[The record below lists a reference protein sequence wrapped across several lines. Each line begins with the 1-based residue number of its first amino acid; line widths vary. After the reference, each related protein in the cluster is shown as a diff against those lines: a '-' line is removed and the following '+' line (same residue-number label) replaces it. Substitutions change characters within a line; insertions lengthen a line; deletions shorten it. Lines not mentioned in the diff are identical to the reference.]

1 MPEATNK
8 NLPMPTGEPIAA
20 EQPVAVKSAAPQGVI
35 QSAAKMYVL
44 LGIAVVILLAT
55 AISSLHKQESKPKPS
70 PAAVVAQQPDTSQ
83 ITDFQKR
90 LKQQIAEH
98 EQQKLP
104 QTSTAAQEPLQ
115 NGYGASLPNDGR
127 ATQQPYNPAA
137 GNGNA
142 SSAANS
148 QPDAEEQQR
157 QALAAQEREMSF
169 KSRFAS
175 NLAFSASHADP
186 QPTPAQQ
193 AFANLAQT
201 TGPQQSAQ
209 TDAQKRTAEVS
220 VNSALGQP
228 YVLYEGTIIDTV
240 LMNRLDGDES
250 WPVKVL
256 VSNPVYSHDRQ
267 HILIPEGSVILGE
280 SRKIGQAG
288 FGQQRRMALVFHRML
303 MPDGYSVDLDRFQG
317 LNQIGETGIKD
328 KANNH
333 YLEIFGASI
342 ALGIVGGAAEVS
354 AGNSGAFATGTD
366 ALKSGIGASLSQ
378 SGTNILDK
386 FLNIP
391 PTITIRE
398 GHRIK
403 VYISQDLLL
412 PAVENHTIPPNI

>member
-1 MPEATNK
+1 MPETTNK
-8 NLPMPTGEPIAA
+8 NPQTPAGEPIAA
-20 EQPVAVKSAAPQGVI
+20 EQPVTIKSAAPQGVI

-55 AISSLHKQESKPKPS
+55 AISSLHKQEPKPKPS

-104 QTSTAAQEPLQ
+104 QTNTAAQGQ
-115 NGYGASLPNDGR
+115 FANGGTTVQQPNDRVASNG
-127 ATQQPYNPAA
+127 TGNPT
-137 GNGNA
+137 
-142 SSAANS
+142 STANS

-175 NLAFSASHADP
+175 NLAFSAKHAAA
-186 QPTPAQQ
+186 QPAPTQQ
-193 AFANLAQT
+193 ALGTLAQP

-209 TDAQKRTAEVS
+209 SDAQKRAAEVS

-228 YVLYEGTIIDTV
+228 YVLYEGTILDTV

-250 WPVKVL
+250 GPVKVL
-256 VSNPVYSHDRQ
+256 VTNPVYSHDRQ
-267 HILIPEGSVILGE
+267 HVLIPEGSIILGE

-288 FGQQRRMALVFHRML
+288 FGQQRRMALVFHRLL

-317 LNQIGETGIKD
+317 LDQIGETGIKD
-328 KANNH
+328 KVDNH
-333 YLEIFGASI
+333 YFEIFGASI
-342 ALGIVGGAAEVS
+342 ALGIVGGAAEIS
-354 AGNSGAFATGTD
+354 AANSGAFATGTD
-366 ALKSGIGASLSQ
+366 ALKSGIGSSLSQ
-378 SGTNILDK
+378 SGANILDK

>member
-1 MPEATNK
+1 MPELTNK
-8 NLPMPTGEPIAA
+8 NPQIPAGEPIAA
-20 EQPVAVKSAAPQGVI
+20 EQPVVVKSAAPQGVI

-55 AISSLHKQESKPKPS
+55 AISSLHKQEPKTKPS
-70 PAAVVAQQPDTSQ
+70 PAVVVAQQPDTSQ

-104 QTSTAAQEPLQ
+104 QTSTAAQGQ
-115 NGYGASLPNDGR
+115 FANGEA
-127 ATQQPYNPAA
+127 AMQQPNSSLV
-137 GNGNA
+137 GNGNGNPT
-142 SSAANS
+142 STANS

-169 KSRFAS
+169 KSRFSS

-186 QPTPAQQ
+186 QPTPSQQ
-193 AFANLAQT
+193 AFGNLAQT

-209 TDAQKRTAEVS
+209 SDAQKHPAEVS

-228 YVLYEGTIIDTV
+228 YVLYEGTILDTV
-240 LMNRLDGDES
+240 LMNRLDGDEAG
-250 WPVKVL
+250 PVKVL
-256 VSNPVYSHDRQ
+256 VTTPVYSHDRQ
-267 HILIPEGSVILGE
+267 HVLIPEGSVILGE

-288 FGQQRRMALVFHRML
+288 FGQQRRLALVFHRLL

-317 LNQIGETGIKD
+317 LNQIGEAGIRD
-328 KANNH
+328 KVNNH
-333 YLEIFGASI
+333 YFEIFGASI
-342 ALGIVGGAAEVS
+342 ALGIVGGAAEIS

>member
-8 NLPMPTGEPIAA
+8 NPQTPAGEPIAA

-55 AISSLHKQESKPKPS
+55 AISSLHKQEPKPKPS

-104 QTSTAAQEPLQ
+104 QTNTAAQGLLQ

-127 ATQQPYNPAA
+127 APQQPYNPAA
-137 GNGNA
+137 GNGNGNA

-169 KSRFAS
+169 KSRFSS

-186 QPTPAQQ
+186 QPTPSQQ
-193 AFANLAQT
+193 ALGNLAQT

-209 TDAQKRTAEVS
+209 T
-220 VNSALGQP
+220 G
-228 YVLYEGTIIDTV
+228 
-240 LMNRLDGDES
+240 
-250 WPVKVL
+250 
-256 VSNPVYSHDRQ
+256 
-267 HILIPEGSVILGE
+267 
-280 SRKIGQAG
+280 
-288 FGQQRRMALVFHRML
+288 
-303 MPDGYSVDLDRFQG
+303 
-317 LNQIGETGIKD
+317 
-328 KANNH
+328 
-333 YLEIFGASI
+333 
-342 ALGIVGGAAEVS
+342 
-354 AGNSGAFATGTD
+354 
-366 ALKSGIGASLSQ
+366 
-378 SGTNILDK
+378 
-386 FLNIP
+386 
-391 PTITIRE
+391 
-398 GHRIK
+398 
-403 VYISQDLLL
+403 
-412 PAVENHTIPPNI
+412 